1 MWSPTHVQ
9 VTVQR
14 AKGLL
19 TKGKH
24 GMNDAFV
31 TIALGKEKYQTS
43 VKEKSGPDVEWHEE
57 CDLLIPK
64 QGNTAELVL
73 TVLHRSFLGV
83 DEFLGVVSIP
93 LADFDVYERPK
104 NRWYALKSKTK
115 KEKERGELEV
125 KISFLVKAGSLM
137 DLTKKE
143 KHKSSLGQL
152 SHITHSIGGSLL
164 SIGSLERKKG
174 LKKLTKSLGNKI
186 SLKHKKDKL
195 KSSGSVDG
203 SEQTSQVVGDADP
216 GVISEGE
223 SEDGFTF
230 DELSHKSSGSSLNMN
245 SSSTVRVGDS
255 LENLAGGEFLRRTS
269 SINSTDGGPPRPAA
283 TGKKADEW
291 EQKLY
296 GRYGKDT
303 LFKARTWDGSKIA
316 SNSPTKENDHK
327 ESTGSQKSVTSS
339 PVLNHS
345 QECVKS
351 SHEGWDLHGIKEEEE
366 KENLILK
373 SQKVKHLEKNRD
385 IKASEVFSNEVR
397 TNGTHNLD
405 STSSCRVSPENL
417 QKFNG
422 HSKEDLIELVC
433 GLQSTVE
440 HQNRKLAHIEN
451 YMKDLEDYLDNL
463 LLRVMETTPR
473 ILQNPYV
480 TYKMEKKYGY

>member
-296 GRYGKDT
+296 GRYGKD
-303 LFKARTWDGSKIA
+303 
-316 SNSPTKENDHK
+316 
-327 ESTGSQKSVTSS
+327 
-339 PVLNHS
+339 
-345 QECVKS
+345 
-351 SHEGWDLHGIKEEEE
+351 
-366 KENLILK
+366 
-373 SQKVKHLEKNRD
+373 